1 MRNYSKIAA
10 AVAVALG
17 SGSVLAANPTWTET
31 LNIAGSSALRDAV
44 SNELS
49 TVLCT
54 AGTFTAF
61 VSAKGTGGSFDTPDF
76 RAFTC
81 TLKAALP
88 APLGG
93 VAVIVYYRSEGGSI
107 FGVFGNSAFNSPGPG
122 GVNGSLQINRL
133 NIGPSGGAECQ
144 DNGGGGV
151 LLGISQPTAANVEA
165 DNQGGVNGSCVVKD
179 TVQLGFS
186 DVEPAAFVGLNYGSE
201 YTFINYAQPTVT
213 QLNGLSKG
221 TMIGQAFGA
230 IVSNAGGTSG
240 FANASGFST
249 AGLTSQELATIFA
262 GKTTDWSNVPSAAAV
277 GATAPAPITL
287 CRREP
292 GSGTQTIASTHFL
305 HTNCGAT
312 NAGLPFATTTKA
324 GFTVNLGFATSDV
337 LTCVQTNPGA
347 IGIVALQTAAKITGA
362 AATQINLDGVQGNA
376 TNAAQGSYPWYAE
389 AYFVKN
395 PNTTDAFQTA
405 LVTRF
410 ISDMQSAANTPT
422 NALDPNLVALPAFN
436 APFSPVVPLKAG
448 QQIPIAIGTTSG
460 STCTSLTNVI
470 G

>member
-17 SGSVLAANPTWTET
+17 SGSVLAANPTWTDT

-61 VSAKGTGGSFDTPDF
+61 TAAKGAGGSFDSPDF

-93 VAVIVYYRSEGGSI
+93 TAVIVYYRSEGGSI

-122 GVNGSLQINRL
+122 GVGGSLQINRL
-133 NIGPSGGAECQ
+133 NIGPSGGTECA
-144 DNGGGGV
+144 DSGAVVLGV
-151 LLGISQPTAANVEA
+151 TQPTAANVEA
-165 DNQGGVNGSCVVKD
+165 DNQQTLNSSCVVKD

-186 DVEPAAFVGLNYGSE
+186 DVEPAAFVGTNYGSE
-201 YTFINYAQPTVT
+201 YTFINYPQPTVT
-213 QLNGLSKG
+213 QLNSLSKG

-249 AGLTSQELATIFA
+249 AGLTSQELATIFS
-262 GKTTDWSNVPSAAAV
+262 GNTTDWSNVPSAKAV
-277 GATAPAPITL
+277 GATAPAPITV

-312 NAGLPFATTTKA
+312 GGGLPFVSVSKA
-324 GFTVNLGFATSDV
+324 GLTVNEGFATSDV
-337 LTCVQTNPGA
+337 LSCVQGNAGA
-347 IGIVALQTAAKITGA
+347 IGIVTLQTAAKITGA
-362 AATQINLDGVQGNA
+362 AATQINVDGVQGNA
-376 TNAAQGSYPWYAE
+376 TNAAQGSYPWYGE

-395 PNTTDAFQTA
+395 PGTTNAFQTA

-410 ISDMQSAANTPT
+410 ITDMQSAANVPT
-422 NALDPNLVALPAFN
+422 NAVDPNLVALPSTN
-436 APFSPVVPLKAG
+436 VPFSPVTPLKAG
-448 QQIPIAIGTTSG
+448 QQIPIAIGTTGG
-460 STCTSLTNVI
+460 STCTPLTDVI

>member
-17 SGSVLAANPTWTET
+17 SGGAFAANPTWTES

-61 VSAKGTGGSFDTPDF
+61 TAAKGTGGSFDSPDF

-81 TLKAALP
+81 TLKAALG

-93 VAVIVYYRSEGGSI
+93 VQVIVYYRSEGGSI

-122 GVNGSLQINRL
+122 GVGGSLQINRL
-133 NIGPSGGAECQ
+133 NIGPSGGAACQ
-144 DNGGGGV
+144 DNGGGGIV
-151 LLGISQPTAANVEA
+151 LGVSQPTAATVTA
-165 DNQGGVNGSCVVKD
+165 DTQNTTNGSCVVKD

-186 DVEPAAFVGLNYGSE
+186 DVEPAAFVGTNYGSE

-230 IVSNAGGTSG
+230 IVSNTGGTAG
-240 FANASGFST
+240 FASGTGFSA

-262 GKTTDWSNVPSAAAV
+262 GKTTDWAAVPSAAALG
-277 GATAPAPITL
+277 GAGAITL

-312 NAGLPFATTTKA
+312 NAGLPFATTSKT
-324 GFTVNLGFATSDV
+324 GFTVNEGFATSDV
-337 LTCVQTNPGA
+337 LTCVQNNPGA
-347 IGIVALQTAAKITGA
+347 IGIVTLQTAAKITGA
-362 AATQINLDGVQGNA
+362 AATQINVDGVQGNA
-376 TNAAQGSYPWYAE
+376 VNAAQGSYPWYAE

-395 PNTTDAFQTA
+395 PGTTDTFQTA
-405 LVTRF
+405 LVTKF
-410 ISDMQSAANTPT
+410 ISDMQSAANVP
-422 NALDPNLVALPAFN
+422 ASAIDPNLVALPAFN
-436 APFSPVVPLKAG
+436 TPFSPVTPLKAG
-448 QQIPIAIGTTSG
+448 QQVPIAIGTTGG
-460 STCTSLTNVI
+460 STCTAITDVI